1 MNMDFFV
8 AAPCMGGRGKRVVAL
23 SPLTVLLFAVQ
34 THDVLYRV
42 LESPAT
48 RHITLFLNHHLT
60 GWFPLPFW
68 ERWRGFLLSA
78 SILSPSG
85 STCFGARR
93 VFSSLGLSLNRLRA
107 CVRERQ
113 ARYSRQG
120 SENLPGRDFHRGSQ
134 PLRCWLD
141 EHLLSSGMR

>member
-60 GWFPLPFW
+60 GWFPLPFLGEM
-68 ERWRGFLLSA
+68 ER
-78 SILSPSG
+78 
-85 STCFGARR
+85 
-93 VFSSLGLSLNRLRA
+93 
-107 CVRERQ
+107 
-113 ARYSRQG
+113 
-120 SENLPGRDFHRGSQ
+120 
-134 PLRCWLD
+134 
-141 EHLLSSGMR
+141 LSSVCIHSLSFWQHMFWC